1 MLTRAFHV
9 IGLIVR
15 IAEWKVSLLA
25 FAARRSAITMLG
37 YFIASIVALGGI
49 AVLLGAGYVALEA
62 VVGVPLAMTAV
73 GVFLLIVASIIWIV
87 ASRRGRS
94 TGQSITEH
102 EAWNNVSRDEE
113 SLRTMLGMN
122 TKEPKPDFA
131 RPGPRI
137 HPSPQSDSAYG
148 FDDPKVV
155 VAAAFAMLSLLGPF
169 RILRAVRTATAVAS
183 VAALANRAINE
194 HRDKQGTDRTP

>member
-9 IGLIVR
+9 VGLIVR

-25 FAARRSAITMLG
+25 FAARRSAIAMLG
-37 YFIASIVALGGI
+37 YLIAAIVALGGMG
-49 AVLLGAGYVALEA
+49 VLLGAGYVALEP
-62 VVGVPLAMTAV
+62 VVGVPLAMAAV
-73 GVFLLIVASIIWIV
+73 GVCLLLAASTLWVI
-87 ASRRGRS
+87 ANRRGRS
-94 TGQSITEH
+94 TGHSISEH
-102 EAWNNVSRDEE
+102 DAWTNVARDEE
-113 SLRTMLGMN
+113 LLRSMLGMN
-122 TKEPKPDFA
+122 NIAPKTGSV

-169 RILRAVRTATAVAS
+169 RILRVIRTATAVAS

-194 HRDKQGTDRTP
+194 HRDKEGTDRAP